1 MGFTLKEIKLNID
14 SNYKDLRNTILKK
27 KDYIKEQ
34 LMQLELASRLI
45 DKIKKKESLSPY
57 DTIMERFEEEHIEWY
72 KQKLTNEQFELVINM
87 INNPKSMD
95 DHQQLLVNLNLFKE
109 NYLLINPLYLLS
121 KP

>member
-57 DTIMERFEEEHIEWY
+57 DAIMESFEEEHIEWY
-72 KQKLTNEQFELVINM
+72 KQKLTNEQFELVINV

-95 DHQQLLVNLNLFKE
+95 DHQQLLVNLNFFKE
-109 NYLLINPLYLLS
+109 KLS
-121 KP
+121 TNKPVVFIIKT